1 MFTKAKRK
9 QIEEHLFKF
18 IGSISDEFNLA
29 LYKARFAEMTDL
41 EFTEFMN
48 DLDSKKINLALIQPT
63 GVKNTVTVEKNM
75 KVAKEMGVVV
85 IDNIIY
91 KTKNPY
97 MVNVPTAILRL
108 PVKRTVQILSSKI
121 GVPKDNKTIDTST
134 GQATGASKGSRIT
147 LPELQLLDAMG
158 LDKSL
163 VELMKIRGGDLGAYR
178 AYSAS
183 LENYGEA
190 SQEVIN
196 QYGTGV
202 VSGKTLRSIHNAML
216 LDINTTDD

>member
-1 MFTKAKRK
+1 MFSKAKRK

-18 IGSISDEFNLA
+18 IANISDEYNLA
-29 LYKARFAEMTDL
+29 IYKARFSEMTDI
-41 EFTEFMN
+41 EFTQFME
-48 DLDSKKINLALIQPT
+48 DLNSKKINLALIQPT
-63 GVKNTVTVEKNM
+63 GIKNTVTVEKNM
-75 KVAKEMGVVV
+75 RVAKEIKVN
-85 IDNIIY
+85 ILDNIIY
-91 KTKNPY
+91 KTDTPY
-97 MVNVPTAILRL
+97 VVNVPTAILRL

-121 GVPKDNKTIDTST
+121 GVPKDNKTIDAST

-158 LDKSL
+158 LEKSL

-202 VSGKTLRSIHNAML
+202 VGGKTLRSIHNAML